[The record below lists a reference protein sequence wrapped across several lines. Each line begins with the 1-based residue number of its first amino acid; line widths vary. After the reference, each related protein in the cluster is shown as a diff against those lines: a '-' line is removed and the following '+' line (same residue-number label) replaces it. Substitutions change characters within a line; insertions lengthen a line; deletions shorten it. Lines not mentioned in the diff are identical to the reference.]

1 MVASELALVDWVIPR
16 DRVVVADG
24 AVVARRIGVLDGFD
38 ATTLH
43 EVRKGNVDN

>member
-1 MVASELALVDWVIPR
+1 MVASELALVDWVM
-16 DRVVVADG
+16 VVVVDG
-24 AVVARRIGVLDGFD
+24 AFVAGRVGVLDGID